1 MLVLKAIGILSA
13 VALLVLFILLVWAG
27 FDNK

>member
-27 FDNK
+27 FDDK

>member
-13 VALLVLFILLVWAG
+13 VALLVIFILLIWAG
-27 FDNK
+27 FDNR

>member
-1 MLVLKAIGILSA
+1 MLVLKVIGILSA
-13 VALLVLFILLVWAG
+13 VALLVIFILLIWAG

>member
-1 MLVLKAIGILSA
+1 MLVLKTIGILSA
-13 VALLVLFILLVWAG
+13 VALLVLFILLIWAG

>member
-13 VALLVLFILLVWAG
+13 VALLVIFILLVWAG

>member
-1 MLVLKAIGILSA
+1 MLVLKVIGILSA
-13 VALLVLFILLVWAG
+13 VALLVLFILLIWAG

>member
-1 MLVLKAIGILSA
+1 MPVLKAIGILSA
-13 VALLVLFILLVWAG
+13 VALLVIFILLVWAG

>member
-13 VALLVLFILLVWAG
+13 VALFVLFILLVWAG
-27 FDNK
+27 FDDK

>member
-13 VALLVLFILLVWAG
+13 VALLVIFILLIWAG

>member
-1 MLVLKAIGILSA
+1 MLVLKTIGILSA
-13 VALLVLFILLVWAG
+13 VALLVLFILLVLAG

>member
-13 VALLVLFILLVWAG
+13 VALLVLFILLVLAG